1 MNESVNESVNETV
14 NESASESVNKTMDK
28 ALKSDF
34 FQANGFG
41 FPDEPND
48 ALAVLYGLTLALT
61 APDQDRLE
69 KVAGLVADLFTRSNL
84 NQQNLDTLKDA
95 AVVLV
100 EYQRENE

>member
-1 MNESVNESVNETV
+1 MN
-14 NESASESVNKTMDK
+14 ESVNKTMDK

-34 FQANGFG
+34 FQPNGFG
-41 FPDEPND
+41 FPDEHND

-69 KVAGLVADLFTRSNL
+69 KVAGEVADLITQINL
-84 NQQNLDTLKDA
+84 TDRALITLQDA

-100 EYQRENE
+100 EYRKKNE

>member
-1 MNESVNESVNETV
+1 MNESVNK
-14 NESASESVNKTMDK
+14 KTHT
-28 ALKSDF
+28 
-34 FQANGFG
+34 FG
-41 FPDEPND
+41 FTDEPND

-69 KVAGLVADLFTRSNL
+69 KVAGEVADLITQSNL
-84 NQQNLDTLKDA
+84 TDRALITLQDA